1 MAKAASP
8 LDTPMMRQYLE
19 VKAERPDCLLL
30 MRMGDFYEA
39 FLDDAKTLARVA
51 GVALTSRNKDAAE
64 PIAMAGVPHHS
75 LKLHLPKLLAAGIR
89 VAVMDQLEDPKEAA
103 RDGRSLVRRGL
114 ARVITAGT
122 LIDDDNLDAG
132 SANRLVAVTA
142 SEGAIA
148 VAALDVS
155 TGRFTVEEAVGGEG
169 LALAL
174 ARLSAAELVVPEAVR
189 DDQAARARLDA
200 ALPAPAPPLATL
212 PEYAWKGGDARRWL
226 GARLGVASLDGF
238 GIGAGEDH
246 LAVAAAAA
254 LRYAEQALQL
264 GAARAADARA
274 AGGNPDDGDG
284 EAAPM
289 PLAHVRALVRLH
301 HADHLVLDATCR
313 RNLELLRNSRD
324 GGRDGTLLQ
333 AIDRTR
339 SAPGAR
345 LLADWLARP
354 LGTVAAIGAR
364 HDAVARLHGDD
375 ALRADLRTALGG
387 VYDLERLL
395 ARLATGRASAR
406 DLVQLAA
413 SLAHAARIQARLDD
427 AAAAAPLTAL
437 IAAAAAGLDPAP
449 GLAAAL
455 ESTLVEDPPLA
466 IGEGGLIR
474 AGADAEVDR
483 LRALKTDAS
492 AWLAAYQAREAAASG
507 LRLKVGYNR
516 VFGYYLELS
525 RAAGERVPAHFVRK
539 QTLAGVERYI
549 TPELKEHEDQA
560 LGAEDR
566 LRAREQELFL
576 ALRARA
582 AEAIPR
588 LGGCAN
594 ALATLDVVAALAE
607 TARLRDWCRPLID
620 DGDVLR
626 LDGCR
631 HPVVE
636 EVVGR
641 SRYVANDC
649 LLVAGG
655 EGDAHAP
662 VTSSGQSDPGSAARP
677 PAQGARLAV
686 ITGPNMAGKSTYIRM
701 VALAV
706 ILAQAGS
713 FVPAAAAR
721 IGVVDR
727 VFTRV
732 GAGDELSRNLSTF
745 MVEMAETA
753 AILNH
758 ATRRSLVVL
767 DEVGRG
773 TSTFDGVSLAW
784 AITEHL
790 HDRSTCRALFATHY
804 HELVDLA
811 RDRPGIANLTV
822 AVAEQDEEVVL
833 LHRIV
838 AGAATKSYGIHVAR
852 LAGVPAAVIARAR
865 AVLATLEQLNVALG
879 ERARPAAARAPAP
892 VQLTLFE
899 AAASPTLARLRGVDP
914 DGLSPRQAHDLLSE
928 LQRQARSES

>member
-19 VKAERPDCLLL
+19 VKAQRPDCLLL

-39 FLDDAKTLARVA
+39 FLDDARTLSRIT
-51 GVALTSRNKDAAE
+51 GVALTARNKDAAD
-64 PIAMAGVPHHS
+64 PIALAGVPHHS

-89 VAVMDQLEDPKEAA
+89 VAVMDQLEDPKETAK
-103 RDGRSLVRRGL
+103 DGRSIVRRGL

-122 LIDDDNLDAG
+122 LIDDDSLDATA
-132 SANRLVAVTA
+132 ANRLVAVTA
-142 SEGAIA
+142 SEGVIAI
-148 VAALDVS
+148 AALDVS
-155 TGRFTVEEAVGGEG
+155 TGRFTVEEASGAED

-174 ARLSAAELVVPEAVR
+174 ARLAPVEVVVPERLR
-189 DDQAARARLDA
+189 DDQDARARLDT
-200 ALPAPAPPLATL
+200 ALPTPAPPLATL
-212 PEYAWKGGDARRWL
+212 PEYAWKGAEARRWL
-226 GARLGVASLDGF
+226 AARMNVASLDGF
-238 GIGAGEDH
+238 GIGADEDH
-246 LAVAAAAA
+246 LAVAAAAT
-254 LRYAEQALQL
+254 LRYAESALQID
-264 GAARAADARA
+264 AARTADAAAASADGGRRA
-274 AGGNPDDGDG
+274 SESGDG
-284 EAAPM
+284 EGPPV
-289 PLAHVRALVRLH
+289 PLGHVRTLVRLH
-301 HADHLVLDATCR
+301 RADHLVLDATCR
-313 RNLELLRNSRD
+313 RNLELMRNSRD
-324 GGRDGTLLQ
+324 GGREGTLLQ
-333 AIDRTR
+333 SIDRTR
-339 SAPGAR
+339 TAPGAR

-354 LGTVAAIGAR
+354 LGNPVAISAR
-364 HDAVARLHGDD
+364 HDAVARLHDD
-375 ALRADLRTALGG
+375 DVLRADLRGLLSG

-413 SLAHAARIQARLDD
+413 SLAHANRIQARLDD
-427 AAAAAPLTAL
+427 AAALSTEKGAPLSPL
-437 IAAAAAGLDPAP
+437 IAAATRELDPAP

-455 ESTLVEDPPLA
+455 SASLVDDPPLA
-466 IGEGGLIR
+466 IGDGGLIR

-483 LRALKTDAS
+483 LRTVKEDAGT
-492 AWLAAYQAREAAASG
+492 WLVAYQAREAAATG

-525 RAAGERVPAHFVRK
+525 RAVGDKVPAHFVRK

-588 LGGCAN
+588 LGTCAN
-594 ALATLDVVAALAE
+594 ALATLDCCASLAE
-607 TARLRDWCRPLID
+607 IARLRDWCRPVID
-620 DGDVLR
+620 AGDALVLE
-626 LDGCR
+626 GCR

-641 SRYVANDC
+641 SRFVANDC
-649 LLVAGG
+649 RLALAGEGEEAGG
-655 EGDAHAP
+655 L
-662 VTSSGQSDPGSAARP
+662 
-677 PAQGARLAV
+677 ARLAV

-713 FVPAAAAR
+713 FVPAATAR

-790 HDRSTCRALFATHY
+790 HDRSACRALFATHY

-811 RDRPGIANLTV
+811 KDRPGIANLTV
-822 AVAEQDEEVVL
+822 AVAEQDDEVVF

-838 AGAATKSYGIHVAR
+838 PGAATKSYGIHVAR
-852 LAGVPAAVIARAR
+852 LAGVPGSVITRAR
-865 AVLATLEQLNVALG
+865 AVLATLEQLNVALS
-879 ERARPAAARAPAP
+879 ERAKPTATRAPAP

-899 AAASPTLARLRGVDP
+899 AAASPTLARLRGLDT
-914 DGLSPRQAHDLLSE
+914 DGITPRQAHDLLAD
-928 LQRQARSES
+928 LQRQAQTEG